1 MRRTISR
8 IDARALDIAIALVL
22 TAWMEVDILV
32 RDTVAGPQLVVA
44 PLLALQTVPL
54 AWRRRAPVL
63 VIVVSMAAGASH
75 ALATGNAPEGGPG
88 FLAMLVALYSV
99 GAHAPIRR
107 AFLGLAVVAVAYVV
121 HELNNPNIDTEAQ
134 VWSALFAAAITGIVF
149 AAGVYV
155 RRHREAKA
163 LEDRARE
170 LEREREERA
179 RAAVAEERARIARE
193 LHDIVSHNVSVM
205 VVQAEAAE
213 EVLGNEPARVGEP
226 LRNIQRTGREALVEM
241 RRMLGVLRED
251 GGDSRLAPQP
261 GLAALDGLVEQVGAA
276 GTPVKVTIGGEPR
289 PLPPGVDLTL
299 YRVIQE
305 ALTNVLKHAGPA
317 DAEVAIRYGDAAVEV
332 EVVDGGAGEAPA
344 DGAGLGLIGM
354 RERVGLYGGTLD
366 AGARPGGG
374 FQVRARL
381 PLP

>member
-1 MRRTISR
+1 VRRTLTEGR
-8 IDARALDIAIALVL
+8 ARALDVLIAGALTV
-22 TAWMEVDILV
+22 WIEIDVLV
-32 RDTVAGPQLVVA
+32 RDSVAGHPVAVA
-44 PLLALQTVPL
+44 PLLALQTLPL
-54 AWRRRAPVL
+54 VWRRDAPLL
-63 VIVVSMAAGASH
+63 VVCLAMASVSVH
-75 ALATGNAPEGGPG
+75 ALATGDAPEGGPG

-107 AFLGLAVVAVAYVV
+107 ALVGLGVVAVAYVI

-134 VWSALFAAAITGIVF
+134 LWSALFAAAITGIVF

-163 LEDRARE
+163 LEHRARG
-170 LEREREERA
+170 LEHEREERA
-179 RAAVAEERARIARE
+179 RTAVAEERARIARE

-276 GTPVKVTIGGEPR
+276 GTPVKVTIDGEPR

-332 EVVDGGAGEAPA
+332 EVVDGGAREAPA

-366 AGARPGGG
+366 VGARPGGG
-374 FQVRARL
+374 FHVRARL